1 MIHLNLLPVRIEPIS
16 LSSFNK
22 VCKQLNKQI
31 KIQIM
36 KSFKIREGS
45 VIVDGIHYQ
54 SVPCDTVV
62 KGKYGRIQSINIGNR
77 GQFFPVF
84 GEFNDGT
91 TPSPVVDEAPT
102 KKVTLS
108 KTELKETS
116 SIPVDVDGKPI
127 KVRKTKSK

>member
-1 MIHLNLLPVRIEPIS
+1 
-16 LSSFNK
+16 
-22 VCKQLNKQI
+22 
-31 KIQIM
+31 M

-54 SVPCDTVV
+54 STPCDTVV

-77 GQFFPVF
+77 GQFFPIY

-91 TPSPVVDEAPT
+91 SPVVDEAPT

-108 KTELKETS
+108 KTELKESS

>member
-1 MIHLNLLPVRIEPIS
+1 
-16 LSSFNK
+16 
-22 VCKQLNKQI
+22 
-31 KIQIM
+31 M

-62 KGKYGRIQSINIGNR
+62 RGKFGRIQSINIGNR

-91 TPSPVVDEAPT
+91 TPIVDEAPT
-102 KKVTLS
+102 TKVKLG
-108 KTELKETS
+108 KTELKESS

>member
-1 MIHLNLLPVRIEPIS
+1 
-16 LSSFNK
+16 
-22 VCKQLNKQI
+22 
-31 KIQIM
+31 M

-54 SVPCDTVV
+54 STPCDTVV

-77 GQFFPVF
+77 GQFFPIY

-91 TPSPVVDEAPT
+91 SPIVDEAPT

-108 KTELKETS
+108 KTELKESS
-116 SIPVDVDGKPI
+116 SIPVDVDGKRI

>member
-1 MIHLNLLPVRIEPIS
+1 
-16 LSSFNK
+16 
-22 VCKQLNKQI
+22 
-31 KIQIM
+31 M

-77 GQFFPVF
+77 GQFFPIY

-91 TPSPVVDEAPT
+91 SPIVDEAPT
-102 KKVTLS
+102 TKVKS
-108 KTELKETS
+108 AKTELKESS
-116 SIPVDVDGKPI
+116 SIPVHIIHLMISKPL
-127 KVRKTKSK
+127 KH

>member
-1 MIHLNLLPVRIEPIS
+1 
-16 LSSFNK
+16 
-22 VCKQLNKQI
+22 
-31 KIQIM
+31 M

-62 KGKYGRIQSINIGNR
+62 RGKFGRIQSINIGNR
-77 GQFFPVF
+77 GQFFPIY

-91 TPSPVVDEAPT
+91 SPIVDEAPT
-102 KKVTLS
+102 TKVKLN
-108 KTELKETS
+108 KTELKESS
-116 SIPVDVDGKPI
+116 SIPVDVDGKRI

>member
-1 MIHLNLLPVRIEPIS
+1 
-16 LSSFNK
+16 
-22 VCKQLNKQI
+22 
-31 KIQIM
+31 M

-54 SVPCDTVV
+54 STPCDTVV
-62 KGKYGRIQSINIGNR
+62 KGKFGRIQSINIANR
-77 GQFFPVF
+77 GQYFPVF

-91 TPSPVVDEAPT
+91 SPIVDEAPT